1 MCIRSAYGRHYNI
14 PLEDCMAHYVDPETC
29 TFCQTCIDVC
39 PVTAISEVSSK
50 AWIDPDICIDCSACA
65 ENCPVDAISPQD

>member
-1 MCIRSAYGRHYNI
+1 
-14 PLEDCMAHYVDPETC
+14 MAHYVDPETC